1 MTRPLAL
8 GILALV
14 LGAAGGVAWRQ
25 VESLRAEVD
34 RLEETRA
41 DFALERSAA
50 EVALRAEQIRLALE
64 RAREAPFTSAAP
76 YLELILEDGRLLLG
90 RGEARLREVAVAVEL
105 APGIRA
111 IERIDR
117 ETIVLAD
124 GMTLRRVGI
133 DGDPATP
140 ASEGIPL
147 RRADFAA
154 LTAVLRVGD
163 LAYVH

>member
-14 LGAAGGVAWRQ
+14 LGATGGVAWRQ
-25 VESLRAEVD
+25 AESLRAEVD

-50 EVALRAEQIRLALE
+50 EAALRAEQIRLALE

-133 DGDPATP
+133 DGDPATR
-140 ASEGIPL
+140 ASEGILL